1 MRQHCAIPN
10 GLDRTRCLACRDPR
24 TATAAG
30 EREHLKTGVCEAC
43 WDLLVADTE
52 AARSFDQQM
61 YLKKPTIH
69 VYP

>member
-52 AARSFDQQM
+52 AAQF
-61 YLKKPTIH
+61 
-69 VYP
+69 